1 MTFASLKKAVN
12 ARKWPVLIVCLVLLV
27 AAPIVIQ
34 HGLVLTV
41 MIYICL
47 LYTSKPVDFFMIF
60 LQLFL

>member
-41 MIYICL
+41 MILSLIH
-47 LYTSKPVDFFMIF
+47 I
-60 LQLFL
+60 